1 MPGYVLNKVINH
13 LQHYAIHGAE
23 INYKGD
29 GPNLL
34 NGYFAYPELRKKIG
48 KMVNADF
55 KEISVVQNATFGMN
69 IVAHGLDLKEGD
81 EIINTDQEHGGGY
94 GAWQL
99 LAKRKGCIYKQARM
113 PVPANDPDGIVDAI
127 FEQVTSKTKVI
138 AVPHIISVYGVVMPS
153 KRICEEAHKRGI
165 FVILDGA
172 QSVGQVIVNVKDIGC
187 DAFYSSLHKWL
198 LAPAGSGILYINK
211 DRVGDIWT
219 TLASYQWDNQ
229 EDPGFRLMQY
239 GTGNPAIT
247 VGQEAAVD
255 FYNTIGANRWT
266 GRIKELGDYLRAG
279 LSGLDNVTIFSS
291 THPDMCAGM
300 TTYKVEGMSGPDVQ
314 KTMWEREKLQPRSVG
329 QEYVR
334 HCVHIYNSKEEI
346 DRAIGVLAGL

>member
-1 MPGYVLNKVINH
+1 MIL
-13 LQHYAIHGAE
+13 
-23 INYKGD
+23 
-29 GPNLL
+29 
-34 NGYFAYPELRKKIG
+34 KKLW
-48 KMVNADF
+48 MRFF
-55 KEISVVQNATFGMN
+55 KE
-69 IVAHGLDLKEGD
+69 
-81 EIINTDQEHGGGY
+81 
-94 GAWQL
+94 
-99 LAKRKGCIYKQARM
+99 
-113 PVPANDPDGIVDAI
+113 
-127 FEQVTSKTKVI
+127 VTPNTKVI

-172 QSVGQVIVNVKDIGC
+172 QSVGQVMVDVKDIGC

-211 DRVGDIWT
+211 DRVDNIWT

-255 FYNTIGANRWT
+255 FYNTIGPERWT
-266 GRIKELGDYLRAG
+266 GRIKELGDYLRKG
-279 LSGLDNVTIFSS
+279 LSELDNLTIHSP
-291 THPDMCAGM
+291 THPEMCAGM
-300 TTYKVEGMSGPDVQ
+300 TTYKVEGISGPDVQ
-314 KTMWEREKLQPRSVG
+314 RTMWEREKLQPRSVG
-329 QEYVR
+329 QKYVR

-346 DRAIGVLAGL
+346 DRALGVLATF